1 MLAKLS
7 KLSDLTLCECW
18 KSSSWSLSLH
28 WELQAKNFQKFIFFK
43 KNAFYKVNSFKFCV
57 PICRLLPCTLI
68 IF

>member
-28 WELQAKNFQKFIFFK
+28 WELQAKKLPEVYFF
-43 KNAFYKVNSFKFCV
+43 
-57 PICRLLPCTLI
+57 
-68 IF
+68 